1 MEYVMAGLGLGVRG
15 VRGVVV
21 LRFFLGGGEG
31 GGEREDEGEGE
42 ARAVDVERRV
52 DRRVLAMVAARST
65 GACTHR
71 LTSPVATPDRACLRT
86 RSPSFPITRFTP
98 DAHSNASTR
107 STRRPSALPATRRH
121 SPDAPTMSMRAALTA
136 HATLLATQYTTHL
149 PNILELQTVFLH
161 DILPALA
168 DELDLDAP
176 AQAAARAWLQDTI
189 TLFHIARR
197 NQWTRSCAMDAVRK
211 TLVWRLENVPVADQH
226 SSLPPATYEHDTYTP
241 PPHLLP
247 HADPA
252 GRPVL
257 VLKLRD
263 LPPRAHRGAVIRALE
278 RLRSH
283 LCRLNHERPEGP
295 GSPSSPLTAAPST
308 SKAYFPS
315 SLQSSSSPHTS
326 TSLDIHS
333 TPALQYLLLLD
344 LSSASLPSLDLDLI
358 TWTLRDASPKF
369 PGLVA
374 GVLVLNYSWA
384 HAGLWGVA
392 KRLIPEAGSG
402 GRVWFP
408 TTEELVDW
416 FGEGNLPEEYGGT
429 LKWPLPSPSRPASPT
444 PSTTST
450 FSSHTA
456 ATSRTPS
463 PSPSLNPPIPRAISL
478 SPLSILNPFFGYPA
492 RSHSHAPASHNSLRS
507 GHPTLP
513 AHLRT
518 DALHHRRHSHFLPH
532 GRRRRRDLAKTLLLL
547 FWARWGGVI
556 RAVVWCVALGW
567 AGRRWK
573 QLLVG
578 RGGAGWG
585 AGRGGAGWGA
595 ERGGGIGGVVGKGG
609 GRISAKEKGGI
620 VSKEKGG
627 RITRKEWDA
636 LLALAFTGFGAA
648 GV

>member
-1 MEYVMAGLGLGVRG
+1 MAGLGLGVR
-15 VRGVVV
+15 VAAV

-31 GGEREDEGEGE
+31 GGEREEEGVGE
-42 ARAVDVERRV
+42 RRAVDVERRA
-52 DRRVLAMVAARST
+52 DRRVLAMVAIVASRDRRDRRVT
-65 GACTHR
+65 T
-71 LTSPVATPDRACLRT
+71 LTSLTLATPDRNCPRT
-86 RSPSFPITRFTP
+86 RSPFAITRFTP
-98 DAHSNASTR
+98 DAHSNVSTH
-107 STRRPSALPATRRH
+107 SARWPR
-121 SPDAPTMSMRAALTA
+121 APTMSMRAALTA
-136 HATLLATQYTTHL
+136 HASLLATQYTTHL

-211 TLVWRLENVPVADQH
+211 TLVWRLEHLPVEEACSHVADDQR
-226 SSLPPATYEHDTYTP
+226 SPSYTP
-241 PPHLLP
+241 PSHLLP
-247 HADPA
+247 HPDPA

-278 RLRSH
+278 RLRAH

-295 GSPSSPLTAAPST
+295 STVPSSPLTAAPSSPLT
-308 SKAYFPS
+308 AAPSAAKPLSS
-315 SLQSSSSPHTS
+315 SLSSSSRKHSSHPS
-326 TSLDIHS
+326 SSSIIGAHS

-344 LSSASLPSLDLDLI
+344 LSSPPSTSSFPTMGIPNLDLDLI

-416 FGEGNLPEEYGGT
+416 FGEANLPEEYGGK
-429 LKWPLPSPSRPASPT
+429 LKWPPPSAPSPERAVSPAPSTISSVTSTHSTSRLSYPSSDRSAGSRAASPQ
-444 PSTTST
+444 
-450 FSSHTA
+450 
-456 ATSRTPS
+456 
-463 PSPSLNPPIPRAISL
+463 PIPRAISL
-478 SPLSILNPFFGYPA
+478 SPLSILNPFFGYP
-492 RSHSHAPASHNSLRS
+492 SHAHTSSDHPHQHAPASL
-507 GHPTLP
+507 HPRA
-513 AHLRT
+513 AHTRH
-518 DALHHRRHSHFLPH
+518 AHHRHTSHSLPH

-547 FWARWGGVI
+547 FWARWGTFLTRVAWTAASLWALRKWTRILGVRI
-556 RAVVWCVALGW
+556 RTAE
-567 AGRRWK
+567 
-573 QLLVG
+573 G
-578 RGGAGWG
+578 RGILRTGKGWEIPRTG
-585 AGRGGAGWGA
+585 KGRGIPK
-595 ERGGGIGGVVGKGG
+595 RD
-609 GRISAKEKGGI
+609 
-620 VSKEKGG
+620 
-627 RITRKEWDA
+627 WDA
-636 LLALAFTGFGAA
+636 LLALACTGFGAGA

>member
-1 MEYVMAGLGLGVRG
+1 
-15 VRGVVV
+15 
-21 LRFFLGGGEG
+21 
-31 GGEREDEGEGE
+31 
-42 ARAVDVERRV
+42 
-52 DRRVLAMVAARST
+52 
-65 GACTHR
+65 
-71 LTSPVATPDRACLRT
+71 
-86 RSPSFPITRFTP
+86 
-98 DAHSNASTR
+98 
-107 STRRPSALPATRRH
+107 
-121 SPDAPTMSMRAALTA
+121 MSMRAALTA
-136 HATLLATQYTTHL
+136 HASLLATQYTTHL
-149 PNILELQTVFLH
+149 PSILELQTVFLH

-211 TLVWRLENVPVADQH
+211 TLVWRLENVPVANQH
-226 SSLPPATYEHDTYTP
+226 SSLPPATYERDTYTP

-263 LPPRAHRGAVIRALE
+263 LPPRAHRGAVIRVLE
-278 RLRSH
+278 RLRAH

-295 GSPSSPLTAAPST
+295 GSPSSPLTAAPSA
-308 SKAYFPS
+308 SK
-315 SLQSSSSPHTS
+315 LNHLSSSPHTS
-326 TSLDIHS
+326 GSLDIHS

-444 PSTTST
+444 PSLSTSPYT
-450 FSSHTA
+450 SNAS
-456 ATSRTPS
+456 TSRTPS
-463 PSPSLNPPIPRAISL
+463 PSPSPPSLDPPIPRAISL

-492 RSHSHAPASHNSLRS
+492 RSHHTRPRHSAHLHARHASHS
-507 GHPTLP
+507 
-513 AHLRT
+513 
-518 DALHHRRHSHFLPH
+518 LPH

-556 RAVVWCVALGW
+556 RTILWTGALIW

-573 QLLVG
+573 RLLVG

-585 AGRGGAGWGA
+585 AGRGG
-595 ERGGGIGGVVGKGG
+595 

-620 VSKEKGG
+620 LSKEKGG

-636 LLALAFTGFGAA
+636 LLALALTGFGA

>member
-1 MEYVMAGLGLGVRG
+1 
-15 VRGVVV
+15 
-21 LRFFLGGGEG
+21 
-31 GGEREDEGEGE
+31 
-42 ARAVDVERRV
+42 
-52 DRRVLAMVAARST
+52 
-65 GACTHR
+65 
-71 LTSPVATPDRACLRT
+71 
-86 RSPSFPITRFTP
+86 
-98 DAHSNASTR
+98 
-107 STRRPSALPATRRH
+107 
-121 SPDAPTMSMRAALTA
+121 MSMRAALSA

-168 DELDLDAP
+168 DELDLNAP

-226 SSLPPATYEHDTYTP
+226 SSLPPATYERDAYTP

-247 HADPA
+247 HPDPA

-278 RLRSH
+278 RLRAH

-295 GSPSSPLTAAPST
+295 GSPSSPLTAAPSA
-308 SKAYFPS
+308 SKLNHFSS

-326 TSLDIHS
+326 ASLDIHS

-344 LSSASLPSLDLDLI
+344 LSSASIPSLDLDLI

-374 GVLVLNYSWA
+374 GVLVLNYTWA

-416 FGEGNLPEEYGGT
+416 FGEGNLPE
-429 LKWPLPSPSRPASPT
+429 
-444 PSTTST
+444 
-450 FSSHTA
+450 
-456 ATSRTPS
+456 
-463 PSPSLNPPIPRAISL
+463 
-478 SPLSILNPFFGYPA
+478 
-492 RSHSHAPASHNSLRS
+492 
-507 GHPTLP
+507 
-513 AHLRT
+513 
-518 DALHHRRHSHFLPH
+518 
-532 GRRRRRDLAKTLLLL
+532 
-547 FWARWGGVI
+547 
-556 RAVVWCVALGW
+556 
-567 AGRRWK
+567 
-573 QLLVG
+573 
-578 RGGAGWG
+578 
-585 AGRGGAGWGA
+585 
-595 ERGGGIGGVVGKGG
+595 
-609 GRISAKEKGGI
+609 
-620 VSKEKGG
+620 
-627 RITRKEWDA
+627 
-636 LLALAFTGFGAA
+636 
-648 GV
+648 

>member
-1 MEYVMAGLGLGVRG
+1 MEYVMAGLGLGVR
-15 VRGVVV
+15 VAV

-31 GGEREDEGEGE
+31 GGEREEDGVGER
-42 ARAVDVERRV
+42 RAVDVERRA
-52 DRRVLAMVAARST
+52 DRRVLAMIVASRDRRDRRAS
-65 GACTHR
+65 HP
-71 LTSPVATPDRACLRT
+71 LTSLHATPDRACLRT
-86 RSPSFPITRFTP
+86 RSPFAITRFTP
-98 DAHSNASTR
+98 NAHSNASAHSACR
-107 STRRPSALPATRRH
+107 SC
-121 SPDAPTMSMRAALTA
+121 APTMSMRAALTA

-211 TLVWRLENVPVADQH
+211 TLVWRLEHLPHSHVADDLHSHVATDQH
-226 SSLPPATYEHDTYTP
+226 SPAYTP

-247 HADPA
+247 HPDPA

-278 RLRSH
+278 RLRAH

-295 GSPSSPLTAAPST
+295 GSPSSPLTAAPSSPLT
-308 SKAYFPS
+308 AAPSSSKANR
-315 SLQSSSSPHTS
+315 SLSSPHTS
-326 TSLDIHS
+326 PDFPHDTYA

-344 LSSASLPSLDLDLI
+344 LSSPPSTSSFPTMGIPNLDLDLI

-416 FGEGNLPEEYGGT
+416 FGEANLPEGAFMPLHAFLPPPASWETFDHRRTMLWSATNASPPPEYGGT
-429 LKWPLPSPSRPASPT
+429 LKWPPPSAPSPERAVSPSPSASAYSTSMAAGSSRSPSPT
-444 PSTTST
+444 PS
-450 FSSHTA
+450 A
-456 ATSRTPS
+456 
-463 PSPSLNPPIPRAISL
+463 PIPRAISL

-492 RSHSHAPASHNSLRS
+492 RHTSHS
-507 GHPTLP
+507 
-513 AHLRT
+513 
-518 DALHHRRHSHFLPH
+518 LPH
-532 GRRRRRDLAKTLLLL
+532 GRRRRRDLARTLLLL
-547 FWARWGGVI
+547 FWARWGSTISGTFWAI
-556 RAVVWCVALGW
+556 ALIW

-573 QLLVG
+573 GLLVG
-578 RGGAGWG
+578 RGEWRG
-585 AGRGGAGWGA
+585 GRGGGGQG
-595 ERGGGIGGVVGKGG
+595 GGGI
-609 GRISAKEKGGI
+609 
-620 VSKEKGG
+620 G
-627 RITRKEWDA
+627 RITRKDWDA
-636 LLALAFTGFGAA
+636 LLGMVFTGFGAGA

>member
-1 MEYVMAGLGLGVRG
+1 MEYVMGGLGLGMRG
-15 VRGVVV
+15 MRVAV

-31 GGEREDEGEGE
+31 GGEREEEGVGE
-42 ARAVDVERRV
+42 RRAVDVERRA
-52 DRRVLAMVAARST
+52 DRRVLAMVAGT
-65 GACTHR
+65 
-71 LTSPVATPDRACLRT
+71 RT
-86 RSPSFPITRFTP
+86 
-98 DAHSNASTR
+98 AH
-107 STRRPSALPATRRH
+107 ATRWPR
-121 SPDAPTMSMRAALTA
+121 APTMSMRATLTA
-136 HATLLATQYTTHL
+136 HASLLAAQYTTHL

-211 TLVWRLENVPVADQH
+211 TLVWRLEHLPVEEACSHVADDQH
-226 SSLPPATYEHDTYTP
+226 SPAYAP

-247 HADPA
+247 HPDPA

-278 RLRSH
+278 RLRAH

-295 GSPSSPLTAAPST
+295 ASPCSPLTAAPSSPLTAAPSS
-308 SKAYFPS
+308 SKANR
-315 SLQSSSSPHTS
+315 SLSSPHAS
-326 TSLDIHS
+326 GPLDIHA

-344 LSSASLPSLDLDLI
+344 LSSPPSTSSFPTMGIPNLDLDLI

-408 TTEELVDW
+408 TIEELVDW
-416 FGEGNLPEEYGGT
+416 FGEANLPEEYGGK
-429 LKWPLPSPSRPASPT
+429 LKWPPPSSAPERAVSPAGSFTSASSSRI
-444 PSTTST
+444 STS
-450 FSSHTA
+450 
-456 ATSRTPS
+456 SRTSS
-463 PSPSLNPPIPRAISL
+463 PSPSLNPPLPHAISL
-478 SPLSILNPFFGYPA
+478 SPLSILNPFFGYPSHA
-492 RSHSHAPASHNSLRS
+492 HHHTPAHMRSNAIHHRHHKHTSHS
-507 GHPTLP
+507 
-513 AHLRT
+513 
-518 DALHHRRHSHFLPH
+518 LPH
-532 GRRRRRDLAKTLLLL
+532 GRRRRRDLARTLLLL

-556 RAVVWCVALGW
+556 RAILWMGALIY

-573 QLLVG
+573 GLLVG
-578 RGGAGWG
+578 RPRTAE
-585 AGRGGAGWGA
+585 GR
-595 ERGGGIGGVVGKGG
+595 E
-609 GRISAKEKGGI
+609 ISRTAKAC
-620 VSKEKGG
+620 
-627 RITRKEWDA
+627 RLTQRDWDA
-636 LLALAFTGFGAA
+636 LLALAFTGFGGGA